1 MSDETDSKLHCG
13 NVLLLYSKT
22 INHEDFLS
30 SLSMN
35 FASVN
40 LKWEKRRKYKLQTVL
55 LIWGIPWRKH
65 LLPGRKKAN

>member
-1 MSDETDSKLHCG
+1 MKF
-13 NVLLLYSKT
+13 
-22 INHEDFLS
+22 FLS

-35 FASVN
+35 FASMN
-40 LKWEKRRKYKLQTVL
+40 LNWEKRKKYKLQTVL